1 VFQDLAI
8 QLTAAGGKVGLLL
21 PDAFLTGSYYSKLRR
36 KLLSKVLVNSITECS
51 GNLISSA
58 TVGRWCIPIYSR
70 ERVDRHEVRVS
81 SIREN
86 GDSLELERTN
96 LLPMDVFVSRDKS
109 RFRLL
114 FDELDVA
121 IFRKVDRLRTLD
133 TVLTGHTGMR
143 SRIGQRAIINSANA
157 GDTFRKG
164 LISGSSVCPHRVQ
177 WEGMWLN
184 VQRDLL
190 FSGGFDP
197 AVVELPKLVVRQTGD
212 RVIAGYDDS
221 GLYHLN
227 NIHSFSP
234 VAPSD
239 PSKLQ
244 FFSGLLNSAFW
255 LYLYQ
260 LKTRED
266 RRALAQIDIE
276 TVESMPIPESN
287 PTLEAYIGTFAD
299 SVRRGTGDADSC
311 LRAIDRLVYALYN
324 LDGQEVEHVEN
335 YVRAR
340 RSTMQVLPTLDEV
353 FSSC

>member
-1 VFQDLAI
+1 
-8 QLTAAGGKVGLLL
+8 
-21 PDAFLTGSYYSKLRR
+21 
-36 KLLSKVLVNSITECS
+36 
-51 GNLISSA
+51 
-58 TVGRWCIPIYSR
+58 
-70 ERVDRHEVRVS
+70 
-81 SIREN
+81 
-86 GDSLELERTN
+86 
-96 LLPMDVFVSRDKS
+96 
-109 RFRLL
+109 
-114 FDELDVA
+114 
-121 IFRKVDRLRTLD
+121 
-133 TVLTGHTGMR
+133 
-143 SRIGQRAIINSANA
+143 
-157 GDTFRKG
+157 
-164 LISGSSVCPHRVQ
+164 
-177 WEGMWLN
+177 
-184 VQRDLL
+184 L

-234 VAPSD
+234 VAPAD
-239 PSKLQ
+239 PARLQ

-276 TVESMPIPESN
+276 TVESMPIPESD
-287 PTLEAYIGTFAD
+287 PTLEAYIGSFAD
-299 SVRRGTGDADSC
+299 AVRRGTGDADSH

-335 YVRAR
+335 YARAR

-353 FSSC
+353 FSCC